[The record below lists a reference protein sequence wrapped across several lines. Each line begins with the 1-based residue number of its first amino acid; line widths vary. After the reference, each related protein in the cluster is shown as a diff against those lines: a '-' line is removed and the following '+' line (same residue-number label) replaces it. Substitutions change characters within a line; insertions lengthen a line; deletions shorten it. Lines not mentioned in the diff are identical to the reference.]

1 MKIYKY
7 DVPNKLIERYC
18 KVIILLEKRFDPNL
32 EKVRKEIHN
41 ELFDIT
47 GCYRDLHRR
56 EDREFNKA
64 LNEVVIDLTFD
75 EGNVY

>member
-7 DVPNKLIERYC
+7 DVPNELIERYC
-18 KVIILLEKRFDPNL
+18 KIIKLMEHDRNIIFGRSRSEL
-32 EKVRKEIHN
+32 HN
-41 ELFDIT
+41 EIFDYV
-47 GCYRDLHRR
+47 GCCRDLHRR
-56 EDREFNKA
+56 EDREFSKA